1 MRGISREFAEK
12 GTGFADSGGFH
23 VGEVDGYGEDENF
36 PIGDVADFARET
48 EEYRLMLIARSQS
61 ILGINGM
68 LFSRGRI

>member
-48 EEYRLMLIARSQS
+48 GRYGGWEPGVFGSGYGGDV
-61 ILGINGM
+61 LGIH
-68 LFSRGRI
+68 